1 MSEETQ
7 VFPVHFSVLG
17 KDLWLGW
24 VSAEPWN
31 YFVSVDG
38 NVAWSNNHTSLLSEV
53 ERMSGSRLEED
64 QSFFDLD
71 EAMNSLRGERVV
83 DANLLVDI
91 WNMFTDFHNTVSTR
105 SVRLFGAEDTELYDA
120 LFANCDASLIIG
132 LDSDQGLSEE
142 QMEELMRI
150 LEQGREMLYASTF
163 GRRN

>member
-1 MSEETQ
+1 MSAKK
-7 VFPVHFSVLG
+7 V
-17 KDLWLGW
+17 
-24 VSAEPWN
+24 
-31 YFVSVDG
+31 
-38 NVAWSNNHTSLLSEV
+38 
-53 ERMSGSRLEED
+53 EED

-71 EAMNSLRGERVV
+71 KAMTGLREECLV

-120 LFANCDASLIIG
+120 LFASCDASRIIG